1 VGREEGK
8 VERRRR
14 RRKREIGRLLD
25 HAEEASAAA
34 FRVYGR
40 KILCNW
46 WWFQGLEIWLVLTFC
61 GSRRVVFLWSSRS
74 VWRQLRA

>member
-1 VGREEGK
+1 MGREEGK
-8 VERRRR
+8 LERSRR

-25 HAEEASAAA
+25 HAEEASATA

-40 KILCNW
+40 KILCNR
-46 WWFQGLEIWLVLTFC
+46 WWFQGLEIWLVLRFC

>member
-8 VERRRR
+8 VERR

-46 WWFQGLEIWLVLTFC
+46 WWF
-61 GSRRVVFLWSSRS
+61 
-74 VWRQLRA
+74 

>member
-1 VGREEGK
+1 
-8 VERRRR
+8 VERRRRR

-25 HAEEASAAA
+25 HAKEASAAA

-40 KILCNW
+40 KILCNR
-46 WWFQGLEIWLVLTFC
+46 WWFQGLEIGLVVRFC
-61 GSRRVVFLWSSRS
+61 GSRRVVFLWSSTS